1 MSVQTAIG
9 TAPPSSGPAAGS
21 MRDVVARFLRSPLAV
36 GALIVFAAFCI
47 AGFGAP
53 WIAPQNPYDLRQVDV
68 LDSLLPPGGESFGGV
83 TYWLGTDGEGR
94 DMLSAML
101 YGIRISLVVG
111 LVSGL
116 LALAV
121 GTAVGLVAA
130 YRRGWVDTVLM
141 RIVDLQ
147 LSFPTILVALILLV
161 ILGRGVDKII
171 FALVVVQWAYFA
183 RTVRGV
189 ALVEASRDYVDAARG
204 LHLGRLRILL
214 GHILPNCLPTI
225 LVVATMQMAAAISL
239 EATLSFL
246 GLGLPPTRPSLG
258 LLIANGFDY
267 LQSGR
272 YWISVLPGLVL
283 LAIIIS
289 VNVLGDRLRDVLNPR
304 L

>member
-1 MSVQTAIG
+1 MSAV
-9 TAPPSSGPAAGS
+9 AAGS
-21 MRDVVARFLRSPLAV
+21 ARDLTRRFLRDPGAV
-36 GALIVFAAFCI
+36 VALVVFAGFCI

-53 WIAPQNPYDLRQVDV
+53 WIAPQNPYDLRQVDI
-68 LDSLLPPGGESFGGV
+68 LDSLMPPGSESFTGL
-83 TYWLGTDGEGR
+83 TYWLGTDGQGR

-111 LVSGL
+111 LASGL
-116 LALAV
+116 IALV
-121 GTAVGLVAA
+121 FGTLVGLVAA
-130 YRRGWVDTVLM
+130 YRRGWVDTALM

-189 ALVEASRDYVDAARG
+189 ALVEGARDYVEAARG
-204 LHLGRLRILL
+204 LRLGGLRILL
-214 GHILPNCLPTI
+214 GHILPNCLPTM
-225 LVVATMQMAAAISL
+225 LVVATMQMAMAISL